1 MEVETVGE
9 VTVVTLPTRVDTT
22 SAGGVESE
30 FRGLLEQGS
39 RMLVADF
46 SATEYVSSAG
56 LRVFLSVLKSL
67 EKDGGRMVLCA
78 MQPFVA
84 DVFEISGF
92 SGSSRSARRAR
103 RGSPLS
109 PERRPR
115 SAA

>member
-39 RMLVADF
+39 RKLVADF

-56 LRVFLSVLKSL
+56 LRVFLSVLKAL
-67 EKDGGRMVLCA
+67 EKDGGTMVLCA

-92 SGSSRSARRAR
+92 SGLFTICTTREEA
-103 RGSPLS
+103 L
-109 PERRPR
+109 
-115 SAA
+115 AAVA